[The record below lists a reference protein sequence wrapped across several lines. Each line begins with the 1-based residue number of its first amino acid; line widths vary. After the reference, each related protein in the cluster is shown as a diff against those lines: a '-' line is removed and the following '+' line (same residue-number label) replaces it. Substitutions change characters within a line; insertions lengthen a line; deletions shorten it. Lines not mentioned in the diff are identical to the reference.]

1 MTKRLASLGYSS
13 FFADQVATI
22 CIADSRQFISRGEAG
37 SPLVPY
43 RVATRARNRLLL
55 LGKTAEPIWA
65 DMRGRLYKIG
75 NQAAVGDWVL
85 ACTRSDGDGVVEH
98 VLDRQSSL
106 TRQAAGR
113 RTESQVIA
121 ANLDI
126 VFVVASANS
135 ELNVRRLERYLT
147 AVWDGGCTPVVVI
160 NKTDLGN
167 VSTIRERLAGTAK
180 TTQVVYS
187 CAKSGDVE
195 ALRALLAI
203 GKTAAFVGSS
213 GVGKSTLINALY
225 GHQIQKTGK
234 IREDDDRGRHTTTAR
249 ELIVT
254 KDIGLLI
261 DTPGM
266 RELALW
272 EGEQGILQ
280 AFSDIE
286 KISDRCRFRN
296 CAHAGEPGCAVTLAL
311 ASGELATERFNSYAN
326 LKEEI
331 ATHKDRRHGGHSS
344 RANSGKVNSSQKKK
358 PR

>member
-1 MTKRLASLGYSS
+1 MTERLASLGYSS
-13 FFADQVATI
+13 FFADQVTTLV
-22 CIADSRQFISRGEAG
+22 AG
-37 SPLVPY
+37 SHQVTSNSALTPY

-55 LGKTAEPIWA
+55 LGETTEPIWA
-65 DMRGRLYKIG
+65 DIRGRLYKSG

-85 ACTRSDGDGVVEH
+85 ARTRSDGDGVVEH
-98 VLDRQSSL
+98 VLDRKSSL

-121 ANLDI
+121 ANLNI

-160 NKTDLGN
+160 NKTDLGK
-167 VSTIRERLAGTAK
+167 VSTIRMQLADTAK

-195 ALRALLAI
+195 ALRALLAT
-203 GKTAAFVGSS
+203 GQTAAFVGSS

-225 GHQIQKTGK
+225 GHQIQKTGE

-254 KDIGLLI
+254 EDIGLLI

-272 EGEQGILQ
+272 EGEQGLVQ

-286 KISDRCRFRN
+286 KIANRCRFRN
-296 CAHAGEPGCAVTLAL
+296 CAHAGEPGCAVNQAL
-311 ASGELATERFNSYAN
+311 ASGELATERFNSYSN

-331 ATHKDRRHGGHSS
+331 ATHKERRQGGHSS
-344 RANSGKVNSSQKKK
+344 RASSAKKKK